1 MISTAQRWDRI
12 VKELQ
17 KATQSKFP
25 KTGVMCKDKWNSL
38 NFDFKKLS
46 YYHKGTSNHTYFWEF
61 LFADKER
68 FHLPCQL
75 NKKYY
80 EAIEAFMGRRQA
92 PLLYIPGMEMMK
104 ETKPATH

>member
-12 VKELQ
+12 VDELQ

-46 YYHKGTSNHTYFWEF
+46 YYQKGTGNHTYFWD
-61 LFADKER
+61 LL
-68 FHLPCQL
+68 LPIYLVNSTKNIMKQL
-75 NKKYY
+75 
-80 EAIEAFMGRRQA
+80 
-92 PLLYIPGMEMMK
+92 
-104 ETKPATH
+104 KPSWGEDRHHSFTYQGCK